1 MWNMMVILKLF
12 EVVECG
18 VLSVECGVWVF
29 FGVGVLAVGC
39 WVLGVGCLG
48 VGCWVLSV

>member
-18 VLSVECGVWVF
+18 VLSVECGVFIELVAIF
-29 FGVGVLAVGC
+29 AIQ
-39 WVLGVGCLG
+39 
-48 VGCWVLSV
+48 S

>member
-18 VLSVECGVWVF
+18 VLSVECGV
-29 FGVGVLAVGC
+29 LM
-39 WVLGVGCLG
+39 LLHY
-48 VGCWVLSV
+48 